1 MLPHSRAETVS
12 PDHIRGRGSGISCI
26 TISRRGRA
34 MGYSENFPLLSSGLL
49 QRLILDLTILGSKEG
64 ISLSQ
69 SKVAQSLPRV

>member
-26 TISRRGRA
+26 TISRRGR
-34 MGYSENFPLLSSGLL
+34 GTVYSENFLLLSSGLL

-69 SKVAQSLPRV
+69 SKVA